1 MMKFYINGKFLC
13 QQKTGVQAY
22 AFGMLDALLK
32 VGFEFVVL
40 VPKSFENTFNLPLKK
55 IGITSSLAMWEQVS
69 LCNFIRKDKE
79 AILINFCNSAPLFLK
94 NQVITI
100 HDLAFEVKNV
110 NWFSYF
116 FKTWYRFLIPRIC
129 NNSKLILAISEFS
142 KREICLNYH
151 IKANKVKIIPN
162 GLPFIADITKAITDK
177 KYVLLIGGNNPRKN
191 NNFVLNQISAIQNLG
206 YYIVVLSN
214 NTSVFINNSETVHPS
229 VRNLNYMENDE
240 YYSLIRNASAL
251 IYPSIYEG
259 FGIPILE
266 ALCLKTLVICSD
278 LPVFKESFGEGPIY
292 FKNNDNNSFLAALK
306 KIETAKVS
314 EEYVENLKK
323 IYNFKSSANLFIS
336 ELKCLE
342 SQ

>member
-1 MMKFYINGKFLC
+1 MKFYINGKFLC

-22 AFGMLDALLK
+22 AFGMLEALLK

-40 VPKSFENTFNLPLKK
+40 VPKSFENESNLPLKR
-55 IGITSSLAMWEQVS
+55 IGRASSLVIWEQVY
-69 LCNFIRKDKE
+69 LCNFIYKDKD

-116 FKTWYRFLIPRIC
+116 FKIWYRFLIPSIC
-129 NNSKLILAISEFS
+129 KNSKLILTISEFS
-142 KREICLNYH
+142 KSEICLNYK
-151 IKANKVKIIPN
+151 IPTTKVKIIPN
-162 GLPFIADITKAITDK
+162 GIPFIADIAKHTIDG
-177 KYVLLIGGNNPRKN
+177 KYLLLIGGNNPRKN
-191 NNFVLNQISAIQNLG
+191 NNFILNQILAIENLG
-206 YYIVVLSN
+206 YYIIVLSN
-214 NTSVFINNSETVHPS
+214 NRSVFVNNSETVHPS
-229 VRNLNYMENDE
+229 VRNLDYIESED

-251 IYPSIYEG
+251 IYPSLYEG

-266 ALCLKTLVICSD
+266 ALCLKTPVICSD
-278 LPVFKESFGEGPIY
+278 LPVFKESFDEGPIY

-306 KIETAKVS
+306 KIGTTKVS

-323 IYNFKSSANLFIS
+323 SYNFKTSANLLIS

>member
-1 MMKFYINGKFLC
+1 MKFYINGKFLC

-22 AFGMLDALLK
+22 AFGMLEALLK

-40 VPKSFENTFNLPLKK
+40 VPKSFENKSNLPLKK
-55 IGITSSLAMWEQVS
+55 IGRASSLAIWEQVY
-69 LCNFIRKDKE
+69 LCNFIRKDKD

-116 FKTWYRFLIPRIC
+116 FKIWYQFLIPHIC
-129 NNSKLILAISEFS
+129 KNSKLILTISEFS
-142 KREICLNYH
+142 KSEICLNYK
-151 IKANKVKIIPN
+151 IPTTKVKIIPN
-162 GLPFIADITKAITDK
+162 GIPFIADIAKNTIDS
-177 KYVLLIGGNNPRKN
+177 KYLLLIGGNNSRKN
-191 NNFVLNQISAIQNLG
+191 NNFILNQILAIENLG
-206 YYIVVLSN
+206 YYIIVLSN
-214 NTSVFINNSETVHPS
+214 NVSVFVNNSETVHPS
-229 VRNLNYMENDE
+229 VRNLDYIENED

-251 IYPSIYEG
+251 IYPSLYEG

-266 ALCLKTLVICSD
+266 ALCLKTPVICSD
-278 LPVFKESFGEGPIY
+278 LPVFKESFSEGPIY

-306 KIETAKVS
+306 KIGTAKVS

-323 IYNFKSSANLFIS
+323 IYNFKSSANLLIS